1 MRAILTVI
9 GKDKPGIV
17 AGISDELFNQNINI
31 VDISQ
36 KILQEYFTMIMIVD
50 LEKALNSFEQTVED
64 LIKRGKEL
72 SVDVKIQREEIFN
85 SMHNL

>member
-1 MRAILTVI
+1 MKAILTVI

-17 AGISDELFNQNINI
+17 AGISDELYKQNINI

-36 KILQEYFTMIMIVD
+36 KILQDYFTMIMIVD
-50 LEKALNSFEQTVED
+50 LEKSLNSF
-64 LIKRGKEL
+64 KKL

>member
-1 MRAILTVI
+1 
-9 GKDKPGIV
+9 
-17 AGISDELFNQNINI
+17 
-31 VDISQ
+31 
-36 KILQEYFTMIMIVD
+36 MIMVVD

-64 LIKRGKEL
+64 LIERGKKL

>member
-1 MRAILTVI
+1 MKAILTVI

-17 AGISDELFNQNINI
+17 AGISDELYKQNINI

-36 KILQEYFTMIMIVD
+36 KILQDYFTMIMIVD
-50 LEKALNSFEQTVED
+50 LEKSLNSFEKTVED
-64 LIKRGKEL
+64 LVESGKKL

>member
-1 MRAILTVI
+1 MKAILTVI

-17 AGISDELFNQNINI
+17 AGISDELYKQNINI

-36 KILQEYFTMIMIVD
+36 KILQDYFTMIMIVD
-50 LEKALNSFEQTVED
+50 LEKSLNSFEKTVED
-64 LIKRGKEL
+64 LVERCKKL

>member
-1 MRAILTVI
+1 MKAILTVI

-17 AGISDELFNQNINI
+17 AGISDELYKQNINI

-36 KILQEYFTMIMIVD
+36 KILQDYFTMIMIVD
-50 LEKALNSFEQTVED
+50 LEKSLNSFEKTVED
-64 LIKRGKEL
+64 LVEIGKKL

>member
-1 MRAILTVI
+1 MKAILTVI

-17 AGISDELFNQNINI
+17 AGISDELYKQNINI

-36 KILQEYFTMIMIVD
+36 KILQDYFTMIMIVD
-50 LEKALNSFEQTVED
+50 LEKSLNSFEQTVED
-64 LIKRGKEL
+64 LVGRGKKL
-72 SVDVKIQREEIFN
+72 SVEVKIQREEIFN

>member
-17 AGISDELFNQNINI
+17 AGISDELYKQNINI

-36 KILQEYFTMIMIVD
+36 KILQEYFTMIMVVD
-50 LEKALNSFEQTVED
+50 LEKSLNSFEQTVED
-64 LIKRGKEL
+64 LIKRGKTL

>member
-17 AGISDELFNQNINI
+17 AGISDELFKQNINI